1 MRTMMDFKEIYND
14 LKPKHKIELAL
25 KLNHYVIGKV
35 TLMDIT
41 ILTAVF
47 LSVAAALKGTSLA
60 PAAVLAITTG
70 LCAVIEFVRIKTRKR
85 KMLQYTLQKAQQ
97 AEQLLSQYMTYCER
111 YGSEEEMVKA
121 RSIMEMLRQVNEELI
136 RRTEE

>member
-1 MRTMMDFKEIYND
+1 MMDFEEIDND

-47 LSVAAALKGTSLA
+47 LSVAAALTKGTSLA

-70 LCAVIEFVRIKTRKR
+70 LCVIIELVRIKTRKV

-97 AEQLLSQYMTYCER
+97 AEQLVEQYMTYCDR
-111 YGSEEEMVKA
+111 YGSEKEIAKG
-121 RSIMEMLRQVNEELI
+121 RSIMEMLRQANEELI

>member
-1 MRTMMDFKEIYND
+1 MMDFEEIYND
-14 LKPKHKIELAL
+14 LKPKRKIELAL

-41 ILTAVF
+41 ILMAVF
-47 LSVAAALKGTSLA
+47 LGVVAALSKGTSLA

-70 LCAVIEFVRIKTRKR
+70 LCVIIEFVRIKTRKV

-121 RSIMEMLRQVNEELI
+121 RSIMEMLRQANEELI

>member
-1 MRTMMDFKEIYND
+1 MMDFEEIYND

-41 ILTAVF
+41 ILMAVF
-47 LSVAAALKGTSLA
+47 LGVVAALTNGTSLNS
-60 PAAVLAITTG
+60 AAVLAITTG
-70 LCAVIEFVRIKTRKR
+70 LCVIIELVRIKTRKV
-85 KMLQYTLQKAQQ
+85 KTLQYTLQKAQQ
-97 AEQLLSQYMTYCER
+97 AEQLMEQYMTYCDQ
-111 YGSEEEMVKA
+111 YGSEEEMAKA

-136 RRTEE
+136 GRTEE